1 MIRKVNFILLLLMTV
16 VGFCLMTVLFYPFH
30 VNWDAGNVIENILQG
45 HPVYDNWMGWLYP
58 ALLSGLIQFTHVPH
72 AIGILQWILYWTA
85 VSTLFV
91 QLFSSYRR
99 TFPLFYLAFAFFPGA
114 LFYVDYIAN
123 STLLYCLYL
132 LMCSLSVWVVRS
144 TVWWKLILLVLLAVI
159 CICLRADAM
168 FVVLP
173 TLVLVLYR
181 CYGRLWRMT
190 GIVAIGFLALK
201 SLESAVVAQVPGYND
216 RINSIQLIALY
227 DQMHISRQK
236 QELVI
241 PDSILA
247 DGVTRKQML
256 DSIMSYREMENDYTF
271 YASNVEMLRSGDN
284 WHSGV
289 VPDPMIYL
297 GNLKYYLRH
306 RLHILR
312 KYWLEAPELYNAVG
326 DFEYKSQ
333 PYQGRVYHY
342 LGWILYFG
350 MPAIDYLL
358 FGLIALFVS
367 LHLRIVR
374 SLAVPMLAIWMLWL
388 MLLMV
393 SVTSVSSRYI
403 YPACLCMYQ
412 MMIYVL
418 YVRWKDWRGRHLPC
432 CQSRQITNKTLN

>member
-1 MIRKVNFILLLLMTV
+1 MTRKVNLILLVLMTAA
-16 VGFCLMTVLFYPFH
+16 GFCLTTILFYPFQ
-30 VNWDAGNVIENILQG
+30 VNWDAGNVIDNILQG
-45 HPVYDNWMGWLYP
+45 HPVYDNWMGWFYP
-58 ALLSGLIQFTHVPH
+58 ALLCGLIQLTHVPH
-72 AIGILQWILYWTA
+72 AIGILQWIIYWTA

-91 QLFSSYRR
+91 QLFSVHRR
-99 TFPLFYLAFAFFPGA
+99 SFPLFFLAFAFFPGT

-123 STLLYCLYL
+123 SALLYCLYL
-132 LMCSLSVWVVRS
+132 LICSISVWTVRS
-144 TVWWKLILLVLLAVI
+144 TVWWKLIMLVLLAVV
-159 CICLRADAM
+159 CVFLRADAM

-181 CYGRLWRMT
+181 CYGRFWRMT
-190 GIVAIGFLALK
+190 GIVVIIFLMLK
-201 SLESAVVAQVPGYND
+201 IIESAVVAQVPGYND

-256 DSIMSYREMENDYTF
+256 DSIMTYSEMENDYTF
-271 YASNVEMLRSGDN
+271 YASNVDMLRSGDN

-289 VPDPMIYL
+289 TPDPMIYL
-297 GNLKYYLRH
+297 ENLLYYLRH
-306 RLHILR
+306 RLNILH
-312 KYWLEAPELYNAVG
+312 KYWLGAPELYNAIG

-342 LGWILYFG
+342 LGGILYFG
-350 MPAIDYLL
+350 MPAISYLL
-358 FGLIALFVS
+358 SGLIALFFS
-367 LHLRIVR
+367 LHSRPTR
-374 SLAVPMLAIWMLWL
+374 RLALPMLAIWTLWL

-418 YVRWKDWRGRHLPC
+418 YVRWKDWREKHPVFLPI
-432 CQSRQITNKTLN
+432 QTDNEYNH